1 MFGDNYEGRRLFVHV
16 KGLNGSK
23 KFGIISEILTHRPE
37 TRSNRTGNYLDLNR
51 LNIVSWTREDVLFAL
66 VEAAKEIKPE
76 NLCLIE

>member
-1 MFGDNYEGRRLFVHV
+1 MFGDNYEGRRLFVLV

-51 LNIVSWTREDVLFAL
+51 LNIQ
-66 VEAAKEIKPE
+66 
-76 NLCLIE
+76 